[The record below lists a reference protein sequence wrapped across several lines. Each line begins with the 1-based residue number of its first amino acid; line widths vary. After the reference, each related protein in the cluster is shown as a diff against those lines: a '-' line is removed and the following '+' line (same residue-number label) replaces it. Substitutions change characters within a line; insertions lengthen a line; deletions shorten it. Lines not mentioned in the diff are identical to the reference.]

1 MRACNIARGITIAMS
16 FPQLFNVFSRRPG
29 NVNRSLAPVP
39 LEFRNRVIMLCTDVF
54 GRERDSPHPTEF
66 WPQIHKRLQYLV
78 GSPTLVK
85 DVRSHSFMDEVV
97 AFLRTCPDGGFL
109 DFIEY
114 IFQADDYRK
123 FWSQRDYL
131 VSDINYLLHVDNI
144 PYVVTQSVWK
154 LEKEPFYE
162 GQLQEREVQVAPPR
176 VICRDDEVTHAL
188 AIEPALTL
196 LRDHHFTSANQE
208 FLDALSDYRKGDY
221 GDCLVKCGSAFE
233 STMKLICDRKG
244 WSYSQNDPAKR
255 LLDVIFQNSQLEKNH
270 FEQALMNIAT
280 LRNKLSTAHGA
291 GTQQRN
297 IPQHLAKYAINAT
310 AAAML
315 LLVEECT

>member
-1 MRACNIARGITIAMS
+1 
-16 FPQLFNVFSRRPG
+16 
-29 NVNRSLAPVP
+29 
-39 LEFRNRVIMLCTDVF
+39 MLCTDVF

-85 DVRSHSFMDEVV
+85 DVRTHSFMGEVV
-97 AFLRTCPDGGFL
+97 AFLRSCPDGKFL
-109 DFIEY
+109 DFIEC

-131 VSDINYLLHVDNI
+131 VSDINDLLLVDDI
-144 PYVVTQSVWK
+144 PYAVTRSVWK
-154 LEKEPFYE
+154 LEKAPLYG
-162 GQLQEREVQVAPPR
+162 GQLQEREELVAHPK
-176 VICRDDEVTHAL
+176 VICRDDEATHTL

-244 WSYSQNDPAKR
+244 WPYSQSDTARP
-255 LLDVIFQNSQLEKNH
+255 LLQVIFQNSQLEQNL

-280 LRNKLSTAHGA
+280 LRNKLSNAHGA